1 MYTKGQ
7 KNRIGCSEMR
17 VKGEKV
23 KQRGKTEKDCDP
35 LANRR
40 KNGIW
45 EICLDT
51 QIIYRTV
58 ME

>member
-1 MYTKGQ
+1 MRMKEKK
-7 KNRIGCSEMR
+7 KNKEERM
-17 VKGEKV
+17 
-23 KQRGKTEKDCDP
+23 RGKTEKDCDP

-58 ME
+58 IE

>member
-1 MYTKGQ
+1 
-7 KNRIGCSEMR
+7 MR
-17 VKGEKV
+17 VKEK
-23 KQRGKTEKDCDP
+23 KGREERQNDCDP

-58 ME
+58 IE